1 MNPGDIKEILYTA
14 EDMAVIV
21 DGMAA
26 RINADY
32 AGESLL
38 AVCILKGSSIFMA
51 DLVRRLDM
59 DVELD
64 FMIVSSY
71 GSAAQSSG
79 TVDIISDLRTD
90 IAGRHVLILEDILDS
105 GLTLSRLMAELATR
119 NPASLEIAALMV
131 KDVHRE
137 HAIEPKYVGT
147 ECPNEFV
154 VGYGLDY
161 NEMYRHLPYV
171 GVLDEKV
178 YS

>member
-1 MNPGDIKEILYTA
+1 MFAPGYEVREWGLAGLSELNPPRFVADA
-14 EDMAVIV
+14 
-21 DGMAA
+21 
-26 RINADY
+26 INAGKW
-32 AGESLL
+32 AF
-38 AVCILKGSSIFMA
+38 AA
-51 DLVRRLDM
+51 DWLRFAALHAEGGVYLDM

-79 TVDIISDLRTD
+79 KVDIKCDLRTD
-90 IAGRHVLILEDILDS
+90 IAGRHVLVLEDILDT
-105 GLTLSRLMAELATR
+105 GLTLSRLMDELATR

-161 NEMYRHLPYV
+161 NEKYRHLPFV